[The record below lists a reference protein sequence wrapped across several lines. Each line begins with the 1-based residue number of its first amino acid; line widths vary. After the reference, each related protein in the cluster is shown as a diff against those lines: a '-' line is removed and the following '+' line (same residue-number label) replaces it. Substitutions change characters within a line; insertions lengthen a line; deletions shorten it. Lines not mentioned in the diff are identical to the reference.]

1 MLYASCKAAFTSALS
16 NFNLKSD
23 DLLSIEVDG
32 PGEVSEEALVSQI
45 HPEVVET
52 KKVTALTVTLFSLTD
67 NICVWSSI
75 AFSPR
80 TPLVAPSSNVINP
93 PSKPFV
99 PIRTVRLSYLIQG
112 DFYSIFV
119 KYLSN

>member
-23 DLLSIEVDG
+23 ELLSIEVDG
-32 PGEVSEEALVSQI
+32 PDEVSEESLVSQI

-52 KKVTALTVTLFSLTD
+52 KKVETLIVRLLTLTD
-67 NICVWSSI
+67 TICMWSSI
-75 AFSPR
+75 PFSPR
-80 TPLVAPSSNVINP
+80 TPLVAPSSNVINIP
-93 PSKPFV
+93 CKSFV
-99 PIRTVRLSYLIQG
+99 PIRTVRLSYQIQG

-119 KYLSN
+119 QYLSN